1 MWLSK
6 YAAPG
11 KQSMRTLR
19 CLLLMAL
26 VLGGFAAHADTV
38 PLKDGT
44 VLEGDITTENTT
56 TLSIYLEFSGGTI
69 TQTRQISKNDIARVV
84 RWTPKQRAEW
94 QTTRDYEK
102 LQKYQLSPQDSY
114 EVEYYNQII
123 NNVFHAFLTEHPDSP
138 YTSNVTARIADWKA
152 ERDLVAAGNIKFH
165 GHWSP
170 AAEVALQIESARG
183 HQLLQ
188 QARTLIAQ
196 HRFESAVKQL
206 QLVVRMNGQPDLV
219 SQAKPLLASA
229 YQSARGSLDQQQRQL
244 GGDVISAQQR
254 VDQARL
260 ALNAAEAS
268 LTQST
273 GGNPQSTA
281 EAQIAVNRARGEL
294 NAAQSNVEFLKSQLD
309 VVKQKL
315 AAMKSQ
321 AAAMETATSAPPAP
335 KVQPAPPPPV
345 KQPDVIVGL
354 VSWVKNNW
362 VAMAVIGAVILFL
375 ISRLL
380 IKD

>member
-1 MWLSK
+1 MSPSK

-11 KQSMRTLR
+11 KHVMRTLR

-26 VLGGFAAHADTV
+26 MLGGFSAHADTV
-38 PLKDGT
+38 TLKDGT
-44 VLEGDITTENTT
+44 VLEGDITAEDSA

-69 TQTRQISKNDIARVV
+69 TQTRQISKSEIARIV
-84 RWTPKQRAEW
+84 RWTPKQKAER

-123 NNVFHAFLTEHPDSP
+123 NDVFRAFLTEHPVSP
-138 YTSNVTARIADWKA
+138 YTSNVTERIVEWKA
-152 ERDLVAAGNIKFH
+152 ERDLVAAGNVKFR
-165 GHWSP
+165 GRWSP
-170 AAEVALQIESARG
+170 AAEVAPLIESARG

-188 QARTLIAQ
+188 QAHTLISQ
-196 HRFESAVKQL
+196 HQFESAVKLL

-219 SQAKPLLASA
+219 SQAKPLLTSA
-229 YQSARGSLDQQQRQL
+229 YQSALGSLDQEQRQL
-244 GGDVISAQQR
+244 GGDVISAQVR
-254 VDQARL
+254 VDQARQVL
-260 ALNAAEAS
+260 TAAEAA
-268 LTQST
+268 LAQST
-273 GGNPQSTA
+273 NGNSQATA
-281 EAQIAVNRARGEL
+281 DAQISVNRARAEL
-294 NAAQSNVEFLKSQLD
+294 NAAQSNVEFLKGQLE

-321 AAAMETATSAPPAP
+321 VTVVETSTSAPPAP
-335 KVQPAPPPPV
+335 KPQPAPPPPAS
-345 KQPDVIVGL
+345 QPDVITGL
-354 VSWVKNNW
+354 VAWVKNNW
-362 VAMAVIGAVILFL
+362 VAMGVIGAVILFL